1 MKCNVLNVVKVERES
16 QLPYYVIRA
25 RGVEGDETA
34 NAVENG
40 VINFA
45 AMQSRV
51 FNFTKCLFPGTE
63 KQCEDLEKSLQLG
76 KDGEVLNELSI
87 YLTYYRYETGKK
99 FYIYDSDGAVLTEQ
113 KEVEKVATKDGVIN
127 GKAVHRGQT
136 YTDTEEVPRVFTSVS
151 LTLFCD
157 ADGNITEGDGNPE
170 NLAKRNF
177 EAGLASGRYELV
189 TE

>member
-1 MKCNVLNVVKVERES
+1 MKCNVLNVQKVGRDN

-25 RGVEGDETA
+25 RGVEGDENA

-63 KQCEDLEKSLQLG
+63 KQCKDLEDALQLDA
-76 KDGEVLNELSI
+76 DGNVLNDMTI
-87 YLTYYRYETGKK
+87 YLTYFRWETGKK
-99 FYIYDSDGAVLTEQ
+99 FYIYDSNSAVLTETR
-113 KEVEKVATKDGVIN
+113 EVEKVATKDGIVN
-127 GKAVHRGQT
+127 GRAVRRGQT
-136 YTDTEEVPRVFTSVS
+136 YTDTEEVPRVFTNIS
-151 LTLFCD
+151 LTLFCNPS
-157 ADGNITEGDGNPE
+157 GEITEGDGNAE
-170 NLAKRNF
+170 AIAKRNF

>member
-1 MKCNVLNVVKVERES
+1 MKCNVLNVQKAERDG

-25 RGVEGDETA
+25 RGVEGDENA

-63 KQCEDLEKSLQLG
+63 KQCKDLEDALQLDN
-76 KDGEVLNELSI
+76 DGNVLNEMTI
-87 YLTYYRYETGKK
+87 YLTYFRWETGKK
-99 FYIYDSDGAVLTEQ
+99 FYIYDSNGAVLTET
-113 KEVEKVATKDGVIN
+113 KEVEKVATKDGIVN
-127 GKAVHRGQT
+127 GRAVRKGQT
-136 YTDTEEVPRVFTSVS
+136 YTDTEEVPRVFTNIS
-151 LTLFCD
+151 LTLFCNPS
-157 ADGNITEGDGNPE
+157 GEITEGDGNAE
-170 NLAKRNF
+170 ALAKRNF